1 MKSKTIRDAQR
12 PAAVVLLAAILGWS
26 GASSGQEPAPFEEPE
41 LAADEEGFAAEDEG
55 EAWTDDGTADTWSED
70 DTTDTWADD
79 AADAGDDAFD
89 PWTDEGVV
97 DEEAWAAWE
106 DWDEV
111 PLDDD
116 EDWYGDWDDDY
127 SAGDLADDT
136 IPLDDEL
143 DPAGTEWE
151 VVEYEEF
158 VDGPG
163 GEGEWTVGAEAGGM
177 PVIRRRPKPPAGSD
191 EDVPYSIGGK
201 PVRDHGVPWQAQIFY
216 PGRPQK
222 WEEQLSKGVPL
233 WQLQHFCGGTL
244 IADDWVLTAAHCID
258 DGMVKSGYRV
268 RLGATDISKDDG
280 WTYKIDRIVRHS
292 RYEQKGPPKDG
303 PDRGKVPPPPNMF
316 LHDIA
321 LIHIVDDRNLGR
333 RDPTKIRPIPL
344 YDKPVPAQVDISG
357 TGWGKTAPVDGHAPS
372 AVMMRVDLKTM
383 DTQRCMQLPSY
394 GPQRIHERVICAAN
408 PKRSTCQGDSGGGV
422 TLTNGAP
429 VVVGIVSWGK
439 KECNGDAARPAVFT
453 RVESYLDWI
462 RQAMRL
468 PPTQGVFP

>member
-1 MKSKTIRDAQR
+1 MKSKTIRAAQR
-12 PAAVVLLAAILGWS
+12 PAAVALLAAILGWS
-26 GASSGQEPAPFEEPE
+26 GASSGQEPSPFEEPE
-41 LAADEEGFAAEDEG
+41 FAAEDEGFAAEDEG
-55 EAWTDDGTADTWSED
+55 DAWAEEEATDS
-70 DTTDTWADD
+70 WADD
-79 AADAGDDAFD
+79 AADVGDDVFD
-89 PWTDEGVV
+89 PWADAGDV
-97 DEEAWAAWE
+97 DEQAWAAWE
-106 DWDEV
+106 DWEEV
-111 PLDDD
+111 PLADD

-158 VDGPG
+158 VGTAG
-163 GEGEWTVGAEAGGM
+163 RAGEWTGGSEPGGM
-177 PVIRRRPKPPAGSD
+177 PVIRRRPKPAGAD

-201 PVRDHGVPWQAQIFY
+201 PVRDHGVPWQAQIYY
-216 PGRPQK
+216 PFKAPH
-222 WEEQLSKGVPL
+222 WEEELARGVPL
-233 WQLQHFCGGTL
+233 WQLQHYCGGTL
-244 IADDWVLTAAHCID
+244 IADEWVLTAAHCID
-258 DGMVKSGYRV
+258 NDMVKSGYRV

-280 WTYKIDRIVRHS
+280 WTYKIERIVRHS
-292 RYEQKGPPKDG
+292 RYEERGPPKEG
-303 PDRGKVPPPPNMF
+303 PDKGKVPPPPNMF

-333 RDPTKIRPIPL
+333 RDPAKIRPIPL

-357 TGWGKTAPVDGHAPS
+357 TGWGKTAPVDGHAPN

-383 DTQRCMQLPSY
+383 DTQRCMQLPYY

-439 KECNGDAARPAVFT
+439 KECNGDAAKPAVFT

-468 PPTQGVFP
+468 PPTQGAFP